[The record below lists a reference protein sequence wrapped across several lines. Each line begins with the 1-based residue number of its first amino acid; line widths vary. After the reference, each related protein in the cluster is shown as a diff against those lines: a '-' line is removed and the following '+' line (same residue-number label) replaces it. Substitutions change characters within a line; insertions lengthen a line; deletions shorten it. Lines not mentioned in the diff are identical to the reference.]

1 MYHTSLCFRVRVAR
15 KMTLIPV
22 IALYLALGAFAGTL
36 AGLFGI
42 GGGLV
47 IVPVL
52 IFSFGLQG
60 ISAEIAAHLAIGTSL
75 ATIVFTSVSSIR
87 SHHLRG
93 AVRWDIVRFMVVGI
107 VIGAVFGAV
116 TAAMLSGAEL
126 ELIIG
131 IFVMLVAF
139 KMLLE
144 ANPKPGREVPGRIG
158 LGAAGTSI
166 GWASAIFGIGGGTL
180 TVPFLS
186 WCNLRMQNA
195 VATSAACGL
204 PIALA
209 GALANMGTGWNNP
222 ELPALSVGFI
232 YLPAF
237 AGIVIT
243 SVLFARV
250 GANLAHRLNARLLKK
265 VFAIFLILVGTHFL
279 IRF

>member
-1 MYHTSLCFRVRVAR
+1 
-15 KMTLIPV
+15 MTLTSA
-22 IALYLALGAFAGTL
+22 IALYLVLGAFAGTL

-60 ISAEIAAHLAIGTSL
+60 VSGEIAAHLAIGTSL

-87 SHHLRG
+87 SHHLRQ
-93 AVRWDIVRFMVVGI
+93 AVRWDIVRFMAVGI
-107 VIGAVFGAV
+107 VIGAVLGAV
-116 TAAMLSGAEL
+116 TASMLSGAEL

-131 IFVMLVAF
+131 IFVTLVAL

-144 ANPKPGREVPGRIG
+144 VNPKPGREVPGRIG
-158 LGAAGTSI
+158 LGAAGTGI

-186 WCNLRMQNA
+186 WCNLRMQQA
-195 VATSAACGL
+195 VGTSAACGF

-209 GALANMGTGWNNP
+209 GALANMGTGWNHP
-222 ELPALSVGFI
+222 ELPPLSVGFI

-237 AGIVIT
+237 AGIVLT

-250 GANLAHRLNARLLKK
+250 GANLAHRLDARLLKK
-265 VFAIFLILVGTHFL
+265 IFAIFLILVGIRFL
-279 IRF
+279 I